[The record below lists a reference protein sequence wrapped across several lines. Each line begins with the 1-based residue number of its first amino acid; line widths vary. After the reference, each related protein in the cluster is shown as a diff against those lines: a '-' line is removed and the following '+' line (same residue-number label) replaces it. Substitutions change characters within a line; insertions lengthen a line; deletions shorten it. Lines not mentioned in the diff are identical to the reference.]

1 MDKAK
6 HIVIDARNRRS
17 STGRYTDRLVKHL
30 QKVDKKNRYTIL
42 VEAGDIWKPH
52 NQNFKTRTASFQ
64 QFSFNPIDQIAFA
77 RLLYSLKPDVVHFMM
92 TQQPLFYFGNIVTT
106 THDLTMF
113 KYTRPS
119 RFPVWLHKIGLLLY
133 RFLFWWSHKK
143 SKKIIVPSKFVA
155 KDMTAYQP
163 LTKDKLAVTYEA
175 SDPPI
180 KAKPMAV
187 KGIIKPFILH
197 VGAPLPH
204 KNLDRLILAFDE
216 VKKTQPILQL
226 VLAGKMKDQFK
237 KDMRKW
243 LNASPNNADVIT
255 PGYVNDAELKWL
267 YENAEMY
274 VLPSLSEGFGLP
286 GLEAMAHNCPV
297 IASDNT
303 CLPEIYGE
311 AALYFNPF
319 EAQEIA
325 VEIEKVLTS
334 DKLKKRL
341 IAAGRL
347 RLKKYSWDILAKET
361 LNVYNNAY
369 AKKNKKL
376 KEK

>member
-1 MDKAK
+1 MSK

-17 STGRYTDRLVKHL
+17 STGRYTDRLVENL
-30 QKVDKKNRYTIL
+30 QKIDGTNRYSIL
-42 VEAGDIWKPH
+42 VEPDDKWKMP
-52 NQNFKTRTASFQ
+52 NKNFTAIPCDFE
-64 QFSFNPIDQIAFA
+64 QFSFNPIDQIRFA
-77 RLLYSLKPDVVHFMM
+77 KLLYSLKPDLVHFTMS
-92 TQQPLFYFGNIVTT
+92 QQPLFYFGNIITT
-106 THDLTMF
+106 THDMTMF

-119 RFPVWLHKIGLLLY
+119 RFPAWLHNIGMGLY

-155 KDMTAYQP
+155 KELIKHQP
-163 LTKDKLAVTYEA
+163 FTRDKLAVTYEA

-180 KAKPMAV
+180 KASPMAV
-187 KGIIKPFILH
+187 KGVMKPFILH
-197 VGAPLPH
+197 VGAPYPH

-216 VKKTQPILQL
+216 VKKTQPKLQL
-226 VLAGKMKDQFK
+226 VLPGKMKDQFK
-237 KDMRKW
+237 KDMEKW
-243 LNASPNNADVIT
+243 LSESPNNTDILT
-255 PGYVNDAELKWL
+255 PGYLNDTELKWL

-303 CLPEIYGE
+303 CLPEIYGQ

-319 EAQEIA
+319 ELQEIA

-334 DKLKKRL
+334 TKLQKKL
-341 IAAGRL
+341 VEAGKLQIR
-347 RLKKYSWDILAKET
+347 KYSWDKLARQT
-361 LNVYNNAY
+361 LSVYNSILN
-369 AKKNKKL
+369 
-376 KEK
+376 